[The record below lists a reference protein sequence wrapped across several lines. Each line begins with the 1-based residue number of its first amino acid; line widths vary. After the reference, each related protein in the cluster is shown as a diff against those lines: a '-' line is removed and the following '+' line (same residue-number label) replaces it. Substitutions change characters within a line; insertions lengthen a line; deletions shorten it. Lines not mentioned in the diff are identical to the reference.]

1 MAHKNKTN
9 YSPYKARR
17 QAAAQERGPSSTGS
31 GENIDRNS
39 VRSKQSEKK
48 DASFVVGGSSNSS
61 RAKGSSSAASFSAEN
76 ASTKGSSSVNSSN
89 FAASSSAEDAS
100 TKGYSL
106 AQNLRGKHKQAI
118 RVFTFEEANDRL
130 YDLFRNHEFGDYPH
144 AKRKQLAHFYTLLME
159 IQKKENFTRL
169 TELRD
174 IGIKHFIDCLMVT
187 RLTKLKFPLMDV
199 GTGPGFPGIPL
210 KIEFPEE
217 TIILAEGVQRRVEF
231 LKDVRDKMELQA
243 LPILG
248 RNINPECFYPVQ
260 GVITRAVED
269 LRNTLGNVIHCL
281 QLGGRVYF
289 MKGPGVDPEIPMAQE
304 AWGEYYKLVEDH
316 RYVLPKTEQ
325 ERRLIVFEK
334 IKSPVVSDEFL
345 ESLGLTDEHEDT
357 N

>member
-17 QAAAQERGPSSTGS
+17 QAAAQTAR
-31 GENIDRNS
+31 S
-39 VRSKQSEKK
+39 VSPDTSN
-48 DASFVVGGSSNSS
+48 GG
-61 RAKGSSSAASFSAEN
+61 N
-76 ASTKGSSSVNSSN
+76 A
-89 FAASSSAEDAS
+89 
-100 TKGYSL
+100 
-106 AQNLRGKHKQAI
+106 RGKHRQAT
-118 RVFTFEEANDRL
+118 RVFSLEEANDRL

-144 AKRKQLAHFYTLLME
+144 AKRKQFAQFYTLLME
-159 IQKKENFTRL
+159 VQKKENFTRL
-169 TELRD
+169 TELRE
-174 IGIKHFIDCLMVT
+174 IGIKHFIDCLMVP

-210 KIEFPEE
+210 KIEFPEQK
-217 TIILAEGVQRRVEF
+217 IVLAEGVQRRVEF
-231 LKDVRDKMELQA
+231 LKEVREKMELQA

-248 RNINPECFYPVQ
+248 RNINLECFYPVQ

-304 AWGEYYKLVEDH
+304 AWRDYYKLAEDH

-345 ESLGLTDEHEDT
+345 ESLGLAEDEEK
-357 N
+357 